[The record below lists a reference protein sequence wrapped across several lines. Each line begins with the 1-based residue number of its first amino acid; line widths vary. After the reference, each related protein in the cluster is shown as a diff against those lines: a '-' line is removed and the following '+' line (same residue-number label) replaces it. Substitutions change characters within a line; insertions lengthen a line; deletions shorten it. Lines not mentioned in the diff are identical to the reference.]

1 MSPKQDTSVLVKR
14 VRQIVS
20 EGGVRARSGATCGQ
34 AKVSRGWVTKS
45 GMERHEEG
53 PPLSPTPH
61 AGLNFLLYEATDLWQ
76 LVVTECP
83 ETA

>member
-34 AKVSRGWVTKS
+34 AKVSRGWVTKVRN
-45 GMERHEEG
+45 G
-53 PPLSPTPH
+53 
-61 AGLNFLLYEATDLWQ
+61 EA
-76 LVVTECP
+76 
-83 ETA
+83 